1 MINFYDTSSL
11 LLLQEKAFESPFIIS
26 SLTVQELE
34 HIKTSKNKTEDVRFS
49 ARNLVRLLKTHD
61 DYKVVVYTTEFDDV
75 LKANNL
81 PITNDNLIA
90 ATAYVENKNA
100 EIEFFTDDLILSL
113 VAKNVFGLNVQRAE
127 VDRTDLYKGY
137 REISLS
143 DDEMALLYENLNENR
158 LGLLVNEY
166 AIIKNSDGEIV
177 DKIKWD
183 GASNKPLKYK
193 SINHDFIGK
202 AKPIN
207 VHQELAFDLLQDQ
220 NSKIKVLTG
229 RMGSGKTMLMV
240 YNALQLIK
248 SGKYK
253 KILWL
258 RNTVEVKDTKPIG
271 YLPSSKGD
279 KLLPYAMDLADHCG
293 GVEGL
298 NKLVSDGIVEIEHL
312 GFIRGRNISDTIIIA
327 NEVENMT
334 VEHIQLLI
342 GRLCED
348 SMLWM
353 DGDLG
358 QVDSEV
364 FRNSSGLKSAIENLQ
379 GQPLFG
385 YVELQN
391 TERSEMAKLAELLR

>member
-1 MINFYDTSSL
+1 LVAEDVFN
-11 LLLQEKAFESPFIIS
+11 
-26 SLTVQELE
+26 LTVQ
-34 HIKTSKNKTEDVRFS
+34 
-49 ARNLVRLLKTHD
+49 
-61 DYKVVVYTTEFDDV
+61 
-75 LKANNL
+75 KAKA
-81 PITNDNLIA
+81 D
-90 ATAYVENKNA
+90 K
-100 EIEFFTDDLILSL
+100 
-113 VAKNVFGLNVQRAE
+113 
-127 VDRTDLYKGY
+127 TDLYKGY
-137 REISLS
+137 KEITLS
-143 DDEMALLYENLNENR
+143 EDEMALLYENLNENTY
-158 LGLLVNEY
+158 GLLTNEY
-166 AIIKNSDGEIV
+166 LLIRNSDGDIV
-177 DKIKWD
+177 DKRKWD
-183 GASNKPLKYK
+183 GESLVGLKYK
-193 SINHDFIGK
+193 PINHDFIGK
-202 AKPIN
+202 VKPIN
-207 VHQELAFDLLQDQ
+207 AEQELAFDLLQEQ

-248 SGKYK
+248 TGKYK

-258 RNTVEVKDTKPIG
+258 RNTVEVKNTNPIG

-298 NKLVSDGIVEIEHL
+298 NKLVSDGILEIEHL

-358 QVDSEV
+358 QVDAEV
-364 FRNSSGLKSAIENLQ
+364 FRNNSGLKSAIENLK

-385 YVELQN
+385 YIELKN
-391 TERSEMAKLAELLR
+391 TERSKMAKLAELLK